1 MANTGLAI
9 GVGIAQGIE
18 KAVSNIYN
26 INQAKQKLDM
36 EKETHSA
43 DMKIKKAQIDK
54 LELLYG
60 PEQVQA
66 EREKIKA
73 ESDMFKARSNLLGI
87 QIAREKQNNEQR
99 AKTGALAL
107 GILDKVVK
115 GGKVPS
121 GMRINSQGDFSVS
134 GVKNE
139 DEDLFGSEMPHSL
152 ANTEEV
158 PVGSAP
164 TDQELPEGVT
174 EEDIQHSLKLHPEY
188 TRETLLEALS
198 KK

>member
-1 MANTGLAI
+1 MDRNLEM
-9 GVGIAQGIE
+9 GVGIVQGIE

-26 INQAKQKLDM
+26 INQAKQKLNM

-43 DMKIKKAQIDK
+43 DMKIRKAQIDK

-60 PEQVQA
+60 PEQVSA
-66 EREKIKA
+66 EREKLKA
-73 ESDMFKARSNLLGI
+73 ESDMFKARSSLLGI
-87 QIAREKQNNEQR
+87 QIQREQQQNEQR

-115 GGKVPS
+115 GGKVPP

-139 DEDLFGSEMPHSL
+139 DEDLFGSEMPSSS
-152 ANTEEV
+152 ANIEETP
-158 PVGSAP
+158 PVGS
-164 TDQELPEGVT
+164 TVTNQSLPEGVT
-174 EEDIQHSLKLHPEY
+174 EEDIQHSLELHPEY